1 MSMTSSRPY
10 IIRALYEWIVD
21 NDCTPYL
28 LVDTTVSGVDVPD
41 QFAGEEQVVLN
52 LAPMAIRDMDVSNEA
67 VMFLARFGGRTFQVC
82 VPVGAVMAIYA
93 KENGQGMV
101 FEVEAQPE
109 GVHLV
114 DSEVNDNEPSPEPDP
129 KGPGRPP
136 KGRPSL
142 KVVK

>member
-1 MSMTSSRPY
+1 
-10 IIRALYEWIVD
+10 
-21 NDCTPYL
+21 
-28 LVDTTVSGVDVPD
+28 
-41 QFAGEEQVVLN
+41 
-52 LAPMAIRDMDVSNEA
+52 
-67 VMFLARFGGRTFQVC
+67 
-82 VPVGAVMAIYA
+82 
-93 KENGQGMV
+93 MV

-129 KGPGRPP
+129 KGPSRPP

>member
-28 LVDTTVSGVDVPD
+28 LVDTTVPGVDVPD

-52 LAPMAIRDMDVSNEA
+52 LAPMAIRDLDVSNEA

-82 VPVGAVMAIYA
+82 VPVGGVMAIYA

-114 DSEVNDNEPSPEPDP
+114 DSEVNEEEPSPEPDP